1 MNAALRK
8 SADIILARLKLVAD
22 GIEAGLLNPFCLPC
36 DHAHDSGWFC
46 VGWLV
51 GWLVLVFA
59 LLLTL
64 LNLIAVIY
72 IIQEMI

>member
-8 SADIILARLKLVAD
+8 SADVIRARLKLLAD
-22 GIEAGLLNPFCLPC
+22 GIEAGLLNPFCLPHPC
-36 DHAHDSGWFC
+36 GWFC
-46 VGWLV
+46 AGWLV

-64 LNLIAVIY
+64 LNLIAVIC